1 MDDSRRPECEQW
13 RVVQW
18 ATGNIGTRALRS
30 ILRHPGLELVGV
42 LVHDPAKAGVDAG
55 DLCGEDPVGVVATT
69 DPAAVLALAPDCVVH
84 MGRVWDAAE
93 IARLLGAG
101 INVVTTRGEPEA
113 GGARLPEEE
122 RALLRDACTRGDA
135 SLYAT
140 GSSPGFV
147 TDPLPLALLS
157 LQRDFE
163 RLEIDEFADLS
174 QRDSPHLLFEQMG
187 FGRDPASFSGDARAQ
202 HFGREFSTTLAEL
215 AAAAGRPVDDWA
227 VAGEVAVAAADVELA
242 AGPLR
247 AGTVAAQRTAVTG
260 LAAGEPVVRF
270 RATWYCT
277 RAVEPAWDLRDT
289 GWRLQVHGDPPLDV
303 QITFPV
309 PVAEL
314 GAMTPSITANRPVNA
329 VPFVCA
335 ARAGILTSRDLPP
348 LVPAGLAPADTAS
361 AGPDGSEHR

>member
-1 MDDSRRPECEQW
+1 MGRL

-42 LVHDPAKAGVDAG
+42 LVYDPAKDGADAGV
-55 DLCGEDPVGVVATT
+55 LCGEGPVGVTATT

-84 MGRVWDAAE
+84 MARVWDAAE
-93 IARLLGAG
+93 VATLLGAG

-113 GGARLPEEE
+113 GGARLPADE
-122 RALLRDACTRGDA
+122 RALLVDACTRGNT

-140 GSSPGFV
+140 GSSPGFS
-147 TDPLPLALLS
+147 TDALPFALLS
-157 LQRDFE
+157 LQRE
-163 RLEIDEFADLS
+163 VELVEIDEFADLS

-187 FGRDPASFSGDARAQ
+187 FGRAPDTFAGGARAE
-202 HFGREFSTTLAEL
+202 HFRREFSATLAVL
-215 AAAAGRPVDDWA
+215 AEAAGTPVDSWD
-227 VAGEVAVAAADVELA
+227 VLGEVAVAAHDTTIVAGPLA
-242 AGPLR
+242 AGS
-247 AGTVAAQRTAVTG
+247 VAAQRTVVTG
-260 LAAGEPVVRF
+260 TAAGEPVVRF

-277 RAVEPAWDLRDT
+277 KDVDPAWDLRDT
-289 GWRLQVHGDPPLDV
+289 GWRVQVHGDTPLDV

-309 PVAEL
+309 PLAEL

-335 ARAGILTSRDLPP
+335 AAPGILTSNDLPP
-348 LVPAGLAPADTAS
+348 LVPAGIGDPAGDQRS
-361 AGPDGSEHR
+361 Q

>member
-1 MDDSRRPECEQW
+1 MAQL

-30 ILRHPGLELVGV
+30 IIRHPGLELVGV
-42 LVHDPAKAGVDAG
+42 LVYDPAKAGVDAG
-55 DLCGEDPVGVVATT
+55 ELCGEGPVGVAATT
-69 DPAAVLALAPDCVVH
+69 DPADVLALAPDCVVH
-84 MGRVWDAAE
+84 MGRVWDATE
-93 IARLLGAG
+93 IATLLAAG
-101 INVVTTRGEPEA
+101 IDVVTTRGEPEV
-113 GGARLPEEE
+113 GGARLSAED
-122 RALLRDACTRGDA
+122 RALLEDACARGNA

-163 RLEIDEFADLS
+163 LLEIDEFADLS

-187 FGRDPASFSGDARAQ
+187 FGREPGSFHGEARAE
-202 HFGREFSTTLAEL
+202 HFGREFSATLAEL
-215 AAAAGRPVDDWA
+215 AIAAGRPVEEWT
-227 VAGEVAVAAADVELA
+227 VAGEVAVARADVHLA
-242 AGPLR
+242 AGPLA

-260 LAAGEPVVRF
+260 LAGGVPVVRF
-270 RATWYCT
+270 RANWYCT
-277 RAVEPAWDLRDT
+277 TDVEPAWDLRDT
-289 GWRLQVHGDPPLDV
+289 GWRVQVHGDTPLDV

-335 ARAGILTSRDLPP
+335 ARPGILTSNDLPP
-348 LVPAGLAPADTAS
+348 IVPAGIRE
-361 AGPDGSEHR
+361 AGDR

>member
-1 MDDSRRPECEQW
+1 MSRL

-42 LVHDPAKAGVDAG
+42 LVYDPAKAGADAG
-55 DLCGEDPVGVVATT
+55 ALCGEGPVGIAATT
-69 DPAAVLALAPDCVVH
+69 DPADVLALAPDCVVH

-93 IARLLGAG
+93 IATLLAAG
-101 INVVTTRGEPEA
+101 INVVTTRGEPEV
-113 GGARLPEEE
+113 GGVRLPADE
-122 RALLRDACTRGDA
+122 RALLLDACRRGNS

-163 RLEIDEFADLS
+163 LLEIDEFADMS

-187 FGRDPASFSGDARAQ
+187 FGRDPGAFNGDARAA
-202 HFGREFSTTLAEL
+202 HFAREFSTTLAQL
-215 AAAAGRPVDDWA
+215 AVAAGHPVDEWS
-227 VAGEVAVAAADVELA
+227 VAGEVAVARRDVQLA
-242 AGPLR
+242 AGPLV
-247 AGTVAAQRTAVTG
+247 AGTIAAQRTAVTG
-260 LAAGEPVVRF
+260 LAGGVPRVRF
-270 RATWYCT
+270 RANWYCT
-277 RAVEPAWDLRDT
+277 TDIEPAWDLRDT
-289 GWRLQVHGDPPLDV
+289 GWRLQVRGDTPLDV
-303 QITFPV
+303 QISFPV

-335 ARAGILTSRDLPP
+335 ARPGILTSNDLAP
-348 LVPAGLAPADTAS
+348 LVPAGPPETSNA
-361 AGPDGSEHR
+361 

>member
-1 MDDSRRPECEQW
+1 MTRL

-30 ILRHPGLELVGV
+30 IIRHPGLELVGV
-42 LVHDPAKAGVDAG
+42 LVYDPSKAGIDAG
-55 DLCGEDPVGVVATT
+55 ALCGEGAVGVMATT

-84 MGRVWDAAE
+84 MGRVWDAQEMAT
-93 IARLLGAG
+93 LLAAG
-101 INVVTTRGEPEA
+101 INVVTTRGEAEV
-113 GGARLPEEE
+113 GGARLSTGD
-122 RALLRDACTRGDA
+122 RALLDDACRRGNT

-157 LQRDFE
+157 LQRDLEF
-163 RLEIDEFADLS
+163 LEIDEFADLS

-187 FGRDPASFSGDARAQ
+187 FGRDPASFNSSGRAE
-202 HFGREFSTTLAEL
+202 HFAQEFSTTLGGL
-215 AAAAGRPVDDWA
+215 AVAAGHPVDEWT
-227 VAGEVAVAAADVELA
+227 VAGEVAVARADVELA

-247 AGTVAAQRTAVTG
+247 AGTIAAQRTSVTG
-260 LAAGEPVVRF
+260 LAAGVPVVRF
-270 RATWYCT
+270 RANWYCT
-277 RAVEPAWDLRDT
+277 PDVDPAWDLRDT
-289 GWRLQVHGDPPLDV
+289 GWRLQVSGDTPLDV

-309 PVAEL
+309 PIAEL

-335 ARAGILTSRDLPP
+335 ARPGILTSNDLPP
-348 LVPAGLAPADTAS
+348 LVPAGI
-361 AGPDGSEHR
+361 DGTHDETRDQ